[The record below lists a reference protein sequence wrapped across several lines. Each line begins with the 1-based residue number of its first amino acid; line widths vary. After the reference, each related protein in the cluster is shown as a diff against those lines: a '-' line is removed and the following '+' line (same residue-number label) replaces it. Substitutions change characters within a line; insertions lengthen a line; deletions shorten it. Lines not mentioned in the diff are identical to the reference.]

1 MKDKNYKPRNHRATG
16 APRGRPP
23 SLPFDLGERILTN
36 LENRMDPETRLVSPL
51 LAKIARE
58 IGVSLSSIKREV
70 TALKRSGFIEAVCL
84 RDCPDKSVAT
94 VYYRLPKSADKGSSL
109 ISKGQP
115 FSEARLQNPKPE
127 SQNSLP

>member
-23 SLPFDLGERILTN
+23 SLPFDLGDRIITN
-36 LENRMDPETRLVSPL
+36 LESRMDPETRLVLPL

-70 TALKRSGFIEAVCL
+70 AALRRSGFIESVCIND
-84 RDCPDKSVAT
+84 RPGKGVAT
-94 VYYRLPKSADKGSSL
+94 IYYRLPKSADWGSHS
-109 ISKGQP
+109 
-115 FSEARLQNPKPE
+115 
-127 SQNSLP
+127 

>member
-36 LENRMDPETRLVSPL
+36 LENRMDPETCLVLPL

-70 TALKRSGFIEAVCL
+70 ASLRRSGFIESVCL
-84 RDCPDKSVAT
+84 KGRSGRGVAT
-94 VYYRLPKSADKGSSL
+94 IYYRLPKPADGRSRS
-109 ISKGQP
+109 
-115 FSEARLQNPKPE
+115 
-127 SQNSLP
+127 